1 MEAESQEEVGVET
14 ARGGLASG
22 PPPPLCRVAAAT
34 GEMEGPGL
42 GSQVSAD
49 GRKRL
54 RGPAG
59 GRGDEETES
68 LGVR

>member
-1 MEAESQEEVGVET
+1 MEAESQKEVGVET

-22 PPPPLCRVAAAT
+22 PPPPLCRVAVAT

-42 GSQVSAD
+42 GSQVSAV

-59 GRGDEETES
+59 GRGEEETEG
-68 LGVR
+68 LGVS

>member
-1 MEAESQEEVGVET
+1 MEAESQEEVGVEK

-42 GSQVSAD
+42 GSQVSAV
-49 GRKRL
+49 GRKCL

-59 GRGDEETES
+59 S
-68 LGVR
+68 